1 MTNLPDL
8 SALPPPEVIEEISFE
23 DYFAQ
28 LAADIKARFAAAG
41 VDWDVEQLETDAAV
55 IVAQAAAYRE
65 TVLRSRINY
74 VAQQGF
80 LYFAESGNLE
90 QLSAWLEVFRMEGES
105 DDRLKERF
113 RLATFGR
120 SAGGPAERYRSV
132 VLGADIDVRDVAIW
146 REGRD
151 PTVNIAVLSQSGN
164 GEPTQALLGVVETA
178 LTQPDIQ
185 VVSDT
190 FNVVSAIRKTVDV
203 TLSVRL
209 DPTAADSVADQVATT
224 VQAEWQ
230 KQDLLGLDLTRAFLI
245 QAAGIAGVTNV
256 EVAEPEADTVAL
268 ENEAIAINSVIV
280 TVSGRGR

>member
-8 SALPPPEVIEEISFE
+8 STLPAPEVVEEISYE
-23 DYFAQ
+23 AILAD

-41 VDWDVEQLETDAAV
+41 VDWDVDQLETDAAV
-55 IVAQAAAYRE
+55 IIAQAAAYRE

-80 LYFAESGNLE
+80 LYFATSGYLE
-90 QLSAWLEVFRMEGES
+90 QLTAWLEIFRMEGES

-113 RLATFGR
+113 RLATYGR

-132 VLGADIDVRDVAIW
+132 ALGADIDVRDVAIW

-151 PTVNIAVLSQSGN
+151 PTVNVAVLSQSGA
-164 GEPTQALLGVVETA
+164 GEPTQALLDTVEAA
-178 LTQPDIQ
+178 LLQPDIR

-190 FNVVSAIRKTVDV
+190 FNVGSAIRKTVDV
-203 TLSVRL
+203 ALSVRL
-209 DPTAADSVADQVATT
+209 DPTAPDSVADQAGAT
-224 VQAEWQ
+224 VQSKWQ
-230 KQDLLGLDLTRAFLI
+230 NQDLLGLDLTRAFLI
-245 QAAGIAGVTNV
+245 QAAGISGVTNV
-256 EVAEPEADTVAL
+256 EVTAPAADTVAL
-268 ENEAIAINSVIV
+268 ENEAIAITSVTV

>member
-8 SALPPPEVIEEISFE
+8 SALPPPEVVEEISYE
-23 DYFAQ
+23 DI
-28 LAADIKARFAAAG
+28 LAAVVARIKAGFAAVG
-41 VDWDVEQLETDAAV
+41 VDWDVDQLETDAAK
-55 IVAQAAAYRE
+55 IIAEADAYLE
-65 TVLRSRINY
+65 TLLRSRINY

-80 LYFAESGNLE
+80 LYYATGGNLE
-90 QLSAWLEVFRMEGES
+90 QLTALLGVYRMEGES

-113 RLATFGR
+113 RLATIGR

-151 PTVNIAVLSQSGN
+151 PTVNVAVLSESGN
-164 GEPTQALLGVVETA
+164 GEPTQALLDVVETA

-203 TLSVRL
+203 SLSVRL

-224 VQAEWQ
+224 VQVEWQ

-268 ENEAIAINSVIV
+268 ENEAIAINSVTV

>member
-8 SALPPPEVIEEISFE
+8 SALPPPEVVEEISYE
-23 DYFAQ
+23 DI
-28 LAADIKARFAAAG
+28 LAELAVDIKARFAAAG
-41 VDWDVEQLETDAAV
+41 IDWDVDQLETDAAV

-120 SAGGPAERYRSV
+120 SAGGPAERYLSV
-132 VLGADIDVRDVAIW
+132 VVGADIDVRDVAIW

-151 PTVNIAVLSQSGN
+151 PTVNVAVLSQSGN
-164 GEPTQALLGVVETA
+164 GEPTQALLDVVETA

-224 VQAEWQ
+224 VQSEWQ

-256 EVAEPEADTVAL
+256 EVTAPAVDTVAL
-268 ENEAIAINSVIV
+268 ENEAIAINSVTV